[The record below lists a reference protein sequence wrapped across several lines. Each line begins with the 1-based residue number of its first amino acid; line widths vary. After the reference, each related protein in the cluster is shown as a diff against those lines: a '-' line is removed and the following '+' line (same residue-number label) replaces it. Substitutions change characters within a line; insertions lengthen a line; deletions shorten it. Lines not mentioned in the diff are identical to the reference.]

1 MKIAAR
7 SDNFLYVVLKSYM
20 ARSRDVVA
28 FMMLSCACSPPQPGA
43 ESGATI
49 TLGSSGSESDE
60 SESGAPIDMDTSPET
75 CSSEW
80 DCGVGERCEDAS
92 CVCVGCACS
101 QGAASPG
108 TIDRFEEQTVPVEL
122 GQEPEPECGD
132 DTDCEPLEYCDGWQC
147 VETTGCIDDLDCYED
162 WPNEPRFCVDGVCKP
177 IPCVDDL
184 DCPDTAL
191 CEDECQWIDVV
202 PDCVSPPAFDELIAD
217 TLVSPD
223 AAAVVSLDLDLDGRD
238 DLAVLDDGAL
248 HWLISTGASFAAPT
262 AWAGDP
268 GTQPVS
274 LARADIHGDGVDE
287 LLAGHVG
294 MFGVEILVVSEAG
307 PQLAEF
313 VATAGA
319 PNQPTAIDV
328 DYDGLP
334 DLVAGTTV
342 EGLTTTIEA
351 QLGDGTGT
359 FASLWMQDVEPF
371 ESIGPLPAF
380 DWDVVCERALAAG
393 ETDYLGARPLDHEG
407 VESGSAIIFDR
418 PTVGERILDETPS
431 HAAGIL
437 ATLQLDDRGVLY
449 VYEAGTPYQ
458 LVDLSPAPDD
468 VVLVSPDGQT
478 HYAIID
484 HGAEPAEYVEFTG
497 SPLTPVCRGSLGFP
511 LDVEQ
516 LGAGDFDGDGRE
528 DVFGRGADGVVR
540 VWYSRE

>member
-1 MKIAAR
+1 MGSPR
-7 SDNFLYVVLKSYM
+7 VV
-20 ARSRDVVA
+20 VVT
-28 FMMLSCACSPPQPGA
+28 FGMLCCACSPPQPQA
-43 ESGATI
+43 ESGVTI
-49 TLGSSGSESDE
+49 TLSSGSGSESGSE
-60 SESGAPIDMDTSPET
+60 SEGVPIDMDTTPDT

-80 DCGVGERCEDAS
+80 DCGVGERCMDAS

-108 TIDRFEEQTVPVEL
+108 TIDPFEEESIPVEL
-122 GQEPEPECGD
+122 GQNPEPECGD
-132 DTDCEPLEYCDGWQC
+132 DTDCEPLEYCDAGHC
-147 VETTGCIDDLDCYED
+147 VETTACVDDLDCYED
-162 WPNEPRFCVDGVCKP
+162 WPHEPRFCVDGVCKP
-177 IPCVDDL
+177 IPCTDDL
-184 DCPDTAL
+184 DCPDVAL
-191 CEDECQWIDVV
+191 CEGECQWIEVV
-202 PDCVSPPAFDELIAD
+202 PDCVSPPAFDELTAD

-223 AAAVVSLDLDLDGRD
+223 SAAVVSLDLDVDGRD

-248 HWLISTGASFAAPT
+248 HWVISTGASFAEPT

-268 GTQPVS
+268 GMQAVA

-294 MFGVEILVVSEAG
+294 VLGIEILAVGEAG
-307 PQLAEF
+307 PQFAHF

-319 PNQPTAIDV
+319 PNHPTAIDV

-334 DLVAGTTV
+334 DLVSGTTV

-359 FASLWMQDVEPF
+359 FASLWLDDVEPF
-371 ESIGPLPAF
+371 DSIGPLPAF
-380 DWDVVCERALAAG
+380 DWEVVCGRALAAG
-393 ETDYLGARPLDHEG
+393 ETEFLGARRLDHEG
-407 VESGSAIIFDR
+407 VESGSYILFGR
-418 PTVGERILDETPS
+418 PSAGEMILDETLA

-437 ATLQLDDRGVLY
+437 ATVHLDDRGVLY
-449 VYEAGTPYQ
+449 LYEAGSPYQ
-458 LVDLSPAPDD
+458 LVELAPAPDD

-484 HGAEPAEYVEFTG
+484 HGAEAAEFVELAG

-516 LGAGDFDGDGRE
+516 LGVGDFDGDGRE

-540 VWYSRE
+540 VWYSRG